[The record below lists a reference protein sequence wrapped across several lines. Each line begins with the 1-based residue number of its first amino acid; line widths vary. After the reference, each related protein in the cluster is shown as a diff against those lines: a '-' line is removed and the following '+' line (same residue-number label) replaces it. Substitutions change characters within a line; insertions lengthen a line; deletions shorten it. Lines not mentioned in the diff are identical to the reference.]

1 MTCLVTSCHLLPG
14 ADGSAIV
21 FNTSSSYVKPLVSTN
36 LTLTCKIQDTPP
48 VGPAIGKRSVPSNYD
63 LISEEEGERR
73 REDDDVTRSDDLAD
87 PSDLEAQNMTK
98 KSVSHTDDNVPF
110 VTNIL
115 ISRDGVDLVSISD
128 HFGVRQLTSDV
139 IVTGQL
145 SGGQGVGGEL
155 QITWPHPT
163 LAEAGNY
170 RCDVTALSAQAH
182 SVIFSQTINIAEA
195 EVTMSDLVSEFH
207 RLKLE
212 KENMEKTIDQLN
224 KTLVNSIDQLNR
236 TDQSQT
242 HSIKSLKLTDQSH
255 TNSIDK
261 LELTDQSHT
270 AAIHQL
276 NLTDQ
281 ALLQSDMTMTSKIS
295 SVNQSLTSLRDV
307 ARVEP
312 NVLFSAI
319 VSSGVNQMSR
329 NQVLIFDKIVTS
341 EGHGYDNHTGVF
353 TAPVDGFYLFHV
365 HLVAGASYSF
375 SFALQHN
382 GNPVI
387 YLNKYG
393 NVAEHITAS
402 DSVIVKMKQNDQVKV
417 ASTTSSSGVYGENN
431 GSISTMF
438 TGRLV
443 SL

>member
-182 SVIFSQTINIAEA
+182 SVVFSQTINIAEA
-195 EVTMSDLVSEFH
+195 EVTMNDLVSEFR
-207 RLKLE
+207 RLKVE
-212 KENMEKTIDQLN
+212 KENLEKTVNELNNDNQAMN
-224 KTLVNSIDQLNR
+224 KTIETLSL

-242 HSIKSLKLTDQSH
+242 
-255 TNSIDK
+255 NSINK
-261 LELTDQSHT
+261 LDL
-270 AAIHQL
+270 AIHQL

-281 ALLQSDMTMTSKIS
+281 ALMLSDKTMTSQIS
-295 SVNQSLTSLRDV
+295 SVNKSLTSLRDV

-312 NVLFSAI
+312 NVFFSAI
-319 VSSGVNQMSR
+319 LISDKSLSN
-329 NQVLIFDKIVTS
+329 NQVLIFNKILTS

-353 TAPVDGFYLFHV
+353 TAPLDGFYLFHV
-365 HLVAGASYSF
+365 HLVAGTSSNF
-375 SFALQHN
+375 HFALQHN

-387 YLNKYG
+387 HLSKVGPKVDEY
-393 NVAEHITAS
+393 ITAS
-402 DSVIVKMKQNDQVKV
+402 DSVIVKLKRNDQVKV
-417 ASTTSSSGVYGENN
+417 VSRSSSSFVYGENS
-431 GSISTMF
+431 GAVSSTF

>member
-182 SVIFSQTINIAEA
+182 SVVFSQTINIAEA
-195 EVTMSDLVSEFH
+195 EVTMNDLVSEFR
-207 RLKLE
+207 RLKVE
-212 KENMEKTIDQLN
+212 KENLEKTVNELNNDNQAMN
-224 KTLVNSIDQLNR
+224 KTIETLSLTN
-236 TDQSQT
+236 QSQT
-242 HSIKSLKLTDQSH
+242 
-255 TNSIDK
+255 NSINTLD
-261 LELTDQSHT
+261 L
-270 AAIHQL
+270 AIHQL

-281 ALLQSDMTMTSKIS
+281 ALRLSDKTMTSKIS

-312 NVLFSAI
+312 TVLFSAI
-319 VSSGVNQMSR
+319 LTSSQSLSQ
-329 NQVLIFDKIVTS
+329 NQVLIFDKILTS
-341 EGHGYDNHTGVF
+341 EGHGYDRHTGVF
-353 TAPVDGFYLFHV
+353 TAPLDGFYMFHV
-365 HLVAGASYSF
+365 HLVTGTTSTF
-375 SFALQHN
+375 HFALEHN
-382 GNPVI
+382 GNVVI
-387 YLNKYG
+387 HLSTSGRLSEFMY
-393 NVAEHITAS
+393 ITMS
-402 DSVIVKMKQNDQVKV
+402 DSVIVKLKQNDQVKV
-417 ASTTSSSGVYGENN
+417 VCTSSSYVHGDTGNNNIASTT
-431 GSISTMF
+431 F
-438 TGRLV
+438 TGHLV